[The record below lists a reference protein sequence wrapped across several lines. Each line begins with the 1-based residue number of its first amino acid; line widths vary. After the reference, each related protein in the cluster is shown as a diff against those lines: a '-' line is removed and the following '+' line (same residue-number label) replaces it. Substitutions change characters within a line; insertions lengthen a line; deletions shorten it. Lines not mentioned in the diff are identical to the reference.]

1 MNILLSLWQKLLSIY
16 VFLRHIQ
23 LSTFVF
29 DIHQEGGWK
38 IKMIV
43 LKEKKKLSR
52 IFVFFYILLLSHT
65 YETTQYPP
73 PPPPSSILVFFVC
86 QKNCISSH
94 YFYYHQLFSALIF
107 HFCWLSAAQFP
118 VFCFTFYFFIRQSW
132 FICCEIK
139 HLLVLKRVKMKI
151 LRFAGLYTRHVLPTV
166 LAGPS
171 PLLREASGPWKT
183 CSGCRIYPTYLG
195 SRHLLCQ
202 WENSLLSLGH
212 HRKPILT
219 NFAYWWNFKEY

>member
-1 MNILLSLWQKLLSIY
+1 M
-16 VFLRHIQ
+16 RHIQ

-73 PPPPSSILVFFVC
+73 PPPSSILVFFVC

-94 YFYYHQLFSALIF
+94 YFYYHQLFFCS
-107 HFCWLSAAQFP
+107 HF
-118 VFCFTFYFFIRQSW
+118 
-132 FICCEIK
+132 
-139 HLLVLKRVKMKI
+139 
-151 LRFAGLYTRHVLPTV
+151 
-166 LAGPS
+166 
-171 PLLREASGPWKT
+171 PLLLA
-183 CSGCRIYPTYLG
+183 LG
-195 SRHLLCQ
+195 SAISRILFYLLLFHSAILIYMLRNQ
-202 WENSLLSLGH
+202 APAGTKESENENPTFCRTLHSTCTSDSFGRTLASPSRGVW
-212 HRKPILT
+212 
-219 NFAYWWNFKEY
+219 A